1 MALKYGMNITASD
14 MKALLEKNDKLQT
27 GVRTWRQLF
36 GNASLGYNAQSDALS
51 TYYGDAISKAYAS
64 SFKQNDAIVGA
75 GLNAGITKEML
86 ATSRNDLHAAYETYV
101 HNYNSN
107 AEQIAE
113 NYSNEVGVIDEALTQ
128 RATNFSNLYNNAYK
142 YLSEELFG
150 SVRNAEGNA
159 SNGATPIYEGEGD
172 DAKITGYSD
181 VTLDYMD
188 EHGLSWLYEED
199 ETGERKLRSWESISH
214 DLMNDDGTLTKKG
227 VMFFDQMFNT
237 PYEEYTRTNKDGE
250 EIAIRSFDKWLSE
263 TDSELRDWW
272 VSQDPFN
279 YNFAGTNKGTSQI
292 IMGREST
299 DTKYAPHQY
308 ASTQTMSD
316 ILGVNE
322 SARRNFDK
330 SSDKFEGAV
339 NDVYARF
346 KRKMGGEA
354 YTQFQSENKE
364 FLDEY
369 RKILKTARAENK
381 DNKSFSDE
389 TANLVTKWY
398 DELLR
403 RMDMYIKKH
412 VYTGKTSGF

>member
-113 NYSNEVGVIDEALTQ
+113 NYSNEVSVIDEALTQ
-128 RATNFSNLYNNAYK
+128 RATNFSNLYNSAYK
-142 YLSEELFG
+142 YLSDELFG
-150 SVRNAEGNA
+150 SVRNAKG
-159 SNGATPIYEGEGD
+159 
-172 DAKITGYSD
+172 D

-199 ETGERKLRSWESISH
+199 ENGERKLRSWESISH

-237 PYEEYTRTNKDGE
+237 PYEEYVRTGKDGK
-250 EIAIRSFDKWLSE
+250 EIAIRSFDKWLSD

-272 VSQDPFN
+272 VSQDAFN
-279 YNFAGTNKGTSQI
+279 YNFAGTNKGTSQT

-299 DTKYAPHQY
+299 DSKYSPHQY
-308 ASTQTMSD
+308 TSAQSMSD
-316 ILGVNE
+316 ILGMDNPVGQ
-322 SARRNFDK
+322 NFNK
-330 SSDKFEGAV
+330 SSEEFENTV

-346 KRKMGGEA
+346 KDKMGGEA
-354 YTQFQSENKE
+354 YTQFQSENRE
-364 FLDEY
+364 FLNEHT
-369 RKILKTARAENK
+369 KILKKAKAETETNK
-381 DNKSFSDE
+381 FFSDK
-389 TANLVTKWY
+389 TAASASKWY
-398 DELLR
+398 NELLR
-403 RMDMYIKKH
+403 RMDAYIKKH
-412 VYTGKTSGF
+412 IYTGKTSGF

>member
-1 MALKYGMNITASD
+1 
-14 MKALLEKNDKLQT
+14 
-27 GVRTWRQLF
+27 
-36 GNASLGYNAQSDALS
+36 
-51 TYYGDAISKAYAS
+51 
-64 SFKQNDAIVGA
+64 
-75 GLNAGITKEML
+75 
-86 ATSRNDLHAAYETYV
+86 
-101 HNYNSN
+101 
-107 AEQIAE
+107 
-113 NYSNEVGVIDEALTQ
+113 
-128 RATNFSNLYNNAYK
+128 
-142 YLSEELFG
+142 
-150 SVRNAEGNA
+150 
-159 SNGATPIYEGEGD
+159 
-172 DAKITGYSD
+172 
-181 VTLDYMD
+181 
-188 EHGLSWLYEED
+188 
-199 ETGERKLRSWESISH
+199 
-214 DLMNDDGTLTKKG
+214 MNDDGTLTKKG

-237 PYEEYTRTNKDGE
+237 PYEEYVRTGKDGE
-250 EIAIRSFDKWLSE
+250 EIAVRSFDKWLSD

-272 VSQDPFN
+272 VSQDAFN
-279 YNFAGTNKGTSQI
+279 YNFAGTNKGTSQT

-364 FLDEY
+364 FLNEY
-369 RKILKTARAENK
+369 RKILETARAETK
-381 DNKSFSDE
+381 TDKRFSDE
-389 TANLVTKWY
+389 TAVNVSKWY

-403 RMDMYIKKH
+403 RMDIYTKKH

>member
-14 MKALLEKNDKLQT
+14 MKSLLEKNDKLQT

-75 GLNAGITKEML
+75 GLNTGMMREML
-86 ATSRNDLHAAYETYV
+86 TASRNDLHTAYETYV
-101 HNYNSN
+101 HNYNSA

-113 NYSNEVGVIDEALTQ
+113 NYSNEVGVIDEALTE
-128 RATNFSNLYNNAYK
+128 RATNFSDLYNNAYK
-142 YLSEELFG
+142 YLSDEVFG
-150 SVRNAEGNA
+150 STRNAEGNA
-159 SNGATPIYEGEGD
+159 SNGATPIYEGEGEN
-172 DAKITGYSD
+172 AKITGYSD
-181 VTLDYMD
+181 VTYDYMD

-237 PYEEYTRTNKDGE
+237 PYEEYVRTNKDGE
-250 EIAIRSFDKWLSE
+250 EIAIRSFDKWLSD
-263 TDSELRDWW
+263 TNSELRDWW

-279 YNFAGTNKGTSQI
+279 YTFAGTNRGTSQT

-308 ASTQTMSD
+308 ASTRSMSD

-322 SARRNFDK
+322 SARRKFDK
-330 SSDKFEGAV
+330 SSEKFEGAV
-339 NDVYARF
+339 NDVYTRF
-346 KRKMGGEA
+346 KRKMGGDA
-354 YTQFQSENKE
+354 YMQFQSENKE

-369 RKILKTARAENK
+369 TKILETAKAETK
-381 DNKSFSDE
+381 DSKSFSDD
-389 TANLVTKWY
+389 TATLVNKWY

-403 RMDMYIKKH
+403 RMDIYIKKH

>member
-64 SFKQNDAIVGA
+64 SFKQNDAIIGA
-75 GLNAGITKEML
+75 GLNTGMTKEML
-86 ATSRNDLHAAYETYV
+86 ANSRNDLHAAYETYV
-101 HNYNSN
+101 HNYNRD

-128 RATNFSNLYNNAYK
+128 RATNFSKLYNSAYK
-142 YLSEELFG
+142 YLSDELFG
-150 SVRNAEGNA
+150 SVRNAKGNA
-159 SNGATPIYEGEGD
+159 SNGATPIYEGKGKN
-172 DAKITGYSD
+172 AKVTGYSD
-181 VTLDYMD
+181 VTYDYMD
-188 EHGLSWLYEED
+188 EHGLSWLYETD
-199 ETGERKLRSWESISH
+199 ENDERKLRSWESISH
-214 DLMNDDGTLTKKG
+214 DLMNEDGTLTKKG

-237 PYEEYTRTNKDGE
+237 PYEEYVRTGKDGE
-250 EIAIRSFDKWLSE
+250 EIAVRSFDKWLSD
-263 TDSELRDWW
+263 TDGELRDWW

-279 YNFAGTNKGTSQI
+279 YNFAGTNKGTSQT

-308 ASTQTMSD
+308 ASTQSMSD
-316 ILGVNE
+316 IFGASDPVE
-322 SARRNFDK
+322 QNFGK
-330 SSDKFEGAV
+330 SGERFENAV
-339 NDVYARF
+339 NNVYARF

-354 YTQFQSENKE
+354 YTQFQSENKD
-364 FLDEY
+364 FLNEY
-369 RKILKTARAENK
+369 TKILETAKAETKTDKR
-381 DNKSFSDE
+381 FSDE
-389 TANLVTKWY
+389 TAASASKWY
-398 DELLR
+398 NELLR
-403 RMDMYIKKH
+403 RMDAYIKKH